1 MKGAPAPF
9 SHFKTFPSS
18 LTLTTISPTP
28 KISKTAAQEEF
39 LCGGL
44 HGLS

>member
-1 MKGAPAPF
+1 MKGTLVHF
-9 SHFKTFPSS
+9 SHFKTFTFSP
-18 LTLTTISPTP
+18 TLTTVSPTS

-44 HGLS
+44 HGRS